1 VIKENVYP
9 WTCRFEVHLEGRL
22 FNITMNEN
30 IKNETYM
37 GLLSMGSLTFW
48 NRKERTL
55 KKVLEL

>member
-1 VIKENVYP
+1 
-9 WTCRFEVHLEGRL
+9 
-22 FNITMNEN
+22 MNEN

-48 NRKERTL
+48 NKKERTL